1 MKKYNMS
8 EIMKAAWNSFNSLK
22 RFVNPNGSRITFAEC
37 LRRAWAAAKKT
48 VAAAEA
54 INHEIG
60 KSVNGCIVYM
70 RKAVIAEAGRMGWV
84 LSGKTYPVRKDIKAM
99 GFKFDC
105 EARNWYTED
114 RNVAISF
121 ATHF

>member
-8 EIMKAAWNSFNSLK
+8 NIMTSAWTTYNKFKCCVCPLS
-22 RFVNPNGSRITFAEC
+22 FAEC
-37 LRRAWAAAKKT
+37 LRRAWAAAKK
-48 VAAAEA
+48 AAVVTES
-54 INHEIG
+54 INREIG
-60 KSVNGCIVYM
+60 KSINGFVVYM
-70 RKAVIAEAGRMGWV
+70 SKGVIAEAGRMGWV

-114 RNVAISF
+114 RNVAIAF
-121 ATHF
+121 ANRF